1 MQPEARDASPD
12 QQVKV
17 EAIRFPGRCISCGKE
32 TDRLADLSG
41 TSRRQWKL
49 LSGLLAGALMVTIGY
64 AAMSEAPVA
73 AVIDVLGTFARL
85 GVAYLLLYLVFLNPA
100 LMLFRSCR
108 RKGSRL
114 LSIFSGALLAI
125 VWLGMAFFGPI
136 AADGDDTAQNTGL
149 VLGLFLTLL
158 FAVYVTCRLTIRV
171 PVCDQCKKGTGEAI
185 QITDYSPKRGT
196 AVFHFRDPVYAR
208 DFAQMNPGG

>member
-12 QQVKV
+12 LQVKV
-17 EAIRFPGRCISCGKE
+17 EEIRFPERCISCGKE
-32 TDRLADLSG
+32 TDRLASLSG

-49 LSGLLAGALMVTIGY
+49 LSGLLAGALIVMIGY
-64 AAMSEAPVA
+64 TAISEDPAAT
-73 AVIDVLGTFARL
+73 VIDVLGMFARL
-85 GVAYLLLYLVFLNPA
+85 GVAYLLFFLVFLNPA

-108 RKGSRL
+108 RKGSRV
-114 LSIFSGALLAI
+114 LSILSGAILAI
-125 VWLGMAFFGPI
+125 VWLCMAFFGPI
-136 AADGDDTAQNTGL
+136 AAGGDDTAQNTGL

-171 PVCDQCKKGTGEAI
+171 PVCDQCKKGMGEAI

-196 AVFHFRDPVYAR
+196 AAFHFRDPVYAR
-208 DFAQMNPGG
+208 DFARTNPGG